1 MMYLLEIVAMLIF
14 DLVIGSLMIGMCC
27 TTLAQANG
35 IIIFLGLIDIV
46 WLFKM
51 ILVAEIK
58 R

>member
-14 DLVIGSLMIGMCC
+14 DLVTGGLVIGTCC
-27 TTLAQANG
+27 TTLVQVKG
-35 IIIFLGLIDIV
+35 VIIILGLIDII

-51 ILVAEIK
+51 ILVAETK